1 MIKIIRIAFLLFISL
16 TISVSGKTQEEKA
29 TKKIEI
35 RQAVRGIYDKKL
47 GENGQRLIG
56 NVIVEHEGSI
66 LWCDSAYLYGDKNSM
81 DAFGHVHIQMKDTLH
96 LFGDK
101 LYYDGNTRIAKV
113 KQNVRLEDN
122 KLTLYTDDL
131 IYNRNTKVG
140 EYFVWGKV
148 VDSAN
153 VLTSK
158 KGFYYSN
165 KDEVFFLDSVVL
177 VNKEHTLKTDSLFYK
192 TKLKTLDFI
201 GPTTIVGDS
210 SYMYAESGFHNT
222 QNDFTRLKKNAFLQD
237 KANTLQGDSLYYDKT
252 RGVAEVFKNVQ
263 ITDTVENL
271 VVRGGYANYRK
282 KEHFAYVVDK
292 ALAILIEDQD
302 SLFIHADT
310 LRILLDSVDKV
321 EQLLAYRHMKFFRN
335 DFQGMSDSMVYQMKD
350 STVYFYNE
358 PVIWYEDNQFKA
370 NEIQL
375 VIQNGELDSVL
386 FKEDVFLISQ
396 DSIDPQYFNQIKGN
410 TMVGWF
416 IDNDLRKLN
425 VTGNSETVYFLWEED
440 KTPVGMTRI
449 SAEDMVMFLKDNK
462 LETITYKKE
471 PKAKLYP
478 PSQIPADQLKINGFL
493 WLIERR
499 PKKKEDIFIWDAVDD
514 SNKVEKPVDIKQ
526 EVSEI
531 QGIK

>member
-1 MIKIIRIAFLLFISL
+1 M
-16 TISVSGKTQEEKA
+16 TGKSQEEKSM
-29 TKKIEI
+29 KKIEI
-35 RQAVRGIYDKKL
+35 RKAIRGIYDKKL

-81 DAFGHVHIQMKDTLH
+81 DAFGHVHIQMNDTLQ
-96 LFGDK
+96 LYGDK
-101 LYYDGNTRIAKV
+101 LFYDGNLRIAKV
-113 KQNVRLEDN
+113 KQNVRLEDK

-140 EYFVWGKV
+140 EYIVWGKV

-158 KGFYYSN
+158 TGLYYSDKN
-165 KDEVFFLDSVVL
+165 EVFFYDSVVL
-177 VNKEHTLKTDSLFYK
+177 VNKEHTLKTDSLFYN
-192 TKLKTLDFI
+192 TKFKTLNFT

-222 QNDFTRLKKNAFLQD
+222 QSDYTRLKKNAFLQD
-237 KANTLQGDSLYYDKT
+237 KANTLQGDSLYYDKM
-252 RGVAEVFKNVQ
+252 RGIAEVFKNVQ
-263 ITDTVENL
+263 ITDTVENF
-271 VVRGGYANYRK
+271 VVQGGYANYRK
-282 KEHFAYVVDK
+282 NEHFAYVVDR
-292 ALAILIEDQD
+292 ALAIMIEDTD

-310 LRILLDSVDKV
+310 LRLLLDSADKV
-321 EQLLAYRHMKFFRN
+321 EQLLAYRHMKFFRD
-335 DFQGMSDSMVYQMKD
+335 DFQGMSDSMVYMMKD
-350 STVYFYNE
+350 SAIYFYHN
-358 PVIWYEDNQFKA
+358 PVIWYEDNQFMA
-370 NEIQL
+370 SEIQL
-375 VIQNGELDSVL
+375 VLQQGELDSVV
-386 FKEDVFLISQ
+386 FKKDVFLVSQ

-410 TMVGWF
+410 NMVGWF
-416 IDNDLRKLN
+416 IDNDLRKIK

-449 SAEDMVMFLKDNK
+449 SAEDMLMYLKDNK

-478 PSQIPADQLKINGFL
+478 PAQIPADQLKLNGFQ

-499 PKKKEDIFIWDAVDD
+499 PKKKEDVFIWEAVDM
-514 SNKVEKPVDIKQ
+514 NKTDEKSIEIKE
-526 EVSEI
+526 EVPEI
-531 QGIK
+531 QELKK